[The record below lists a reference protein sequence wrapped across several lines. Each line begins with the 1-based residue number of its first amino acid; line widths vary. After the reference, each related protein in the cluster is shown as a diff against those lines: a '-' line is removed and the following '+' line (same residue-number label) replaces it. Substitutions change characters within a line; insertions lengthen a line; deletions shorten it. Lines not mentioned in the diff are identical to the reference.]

1 MPRVLISDPMS
12 ARAREAF
19 ARRGI
24 AVDER
29 SGLAPPQLAA
39 AIADY
44 DGLAVRSA
52 TKVTAELL
60 ADSGR
65 LRVIGRA
72 GIGVDNIDI
81 GAATAK
87 GIVVMNAPFGN
98 AITTAEHTVAMMF
111 AVARQIGAANA
122 STHAGRW
129 EKSRFM
135 GVELSGK
142 CLGIVGCGNVGSIV
156 AERAQALKMHVVA
169 YDPYLTA
176 ERAAG
181 LGVEKLE
188 LDGLLARADV
198 ISLHAPLTDATS
210 GIIDAAA
217 IAKTRPGVFIVNCAR
232 GGLVVES
239 DLKAAIEDGHVAGAG
254 LDVFADEPATDNV
267 LFGMDQ
273 VVLTPHLGASTTEA
287 QEKVALQIAE
297 QMSDYLL
304 AGAVANALNL
314 PSVSAEEAP
323 RLRPYMSLVG
333 QLGGLLGQL
342 ADRALKEVAIAYE
355 GSVAGLNTRP
365 LTQVALAGLLDRQLE
380 NVNMVNAPAVAE
392 ERGIG
397 VSEITRSVAGDYQ
410 NVVRLRVAL
419 EEGELSVAGTLFS
432 DQHPRVVEINGIAV
446 EAELGANMLYV
457 TNEDRPGFIGGL
469 GTTLGDAGVN
479 IATFHLG
486 RIDRGGEALA
496 LIELDEPIPDP
507 VLDAVRAL
515 PHVRAAKALRR

>member
-1 MPRVLISDPMS
+1 MS
-12 ARAREAF
+12 ARARDAF

-24 AVDER
+24 DVDER
-29 SGLAPPQLAA
+29 PGLAPPQLAA

-44 DGLAVRSA
+44 DGLALRSA

-72 GIGVDNIDI
+72 GIGVDNIDV
-81 GAATAK
+81 GAATAR

-135 GVELSGK
+135 GIELSGK
-142 CLGIVGCGNVGSIV
+142 CLGIVGCGNIGSIV
-156 AERAQALKMHVVA
+156 AERAQALKMHVIA

-176 ERAAG
+176 ERAAD

-323 RLRPYMSLVG
+323 RLRPYMNLVG
-333 QLGGLLGQL
+333 QLGRLLGQL
-342 ADRALKEVAIAYE
+342 ADRALREVAIAYE

-365 LTQVALAGLLDRQLE
+365 LTQVALAGLLERQLE

-397 VSEITRSVAGDYQ
+397 VSETTRSVAGDYQ
-410 NVVRLRVAL
+410 NVVRLRVGL
-419 EEGELSVAGTLFS
+419 EEGELTVAGTLFS

-457 TNEDRPGFIGGL
+457 TNEDRPGFIGAL

-496 LIELDEPIPDP
+496 LIELDEPIPDE

-515 PHVRAAKALRR
+515 PHVREAKALRR

>member
-1 MPRVLISDPMS
+1 MPRVLISDRMS

-29 SGLAPPQLAA
+29 PGLAPPQLAA

-44 DGLAVRSA
+44 DGLALRSA

-60 ADSGR
+60 SDSGR

-72 GIGVDNIDI
+72 GIGVDNIDV
-81 GAATAK
+81 GAATAR

-142 CLGIVGCGNVGSIV
+142 CLGIVGCGNIGSIV

-176 ERAAG
+176 ERAAD

-239 DLKAAIEDGHVAGAG
+239 DLKAALEDGHVAGAG

-323 RLRPYMSLVG
+323 RLRPYMNLVG
-333 QLGGLLGQL
+333 QLGRLLGQL
-342 ADRALKEVAIAYE
+342 ADRALREVAIAYE

-365 LTQVALAGLLDRQLE
+365 LTQVALAGLLERQLE

-397 VSEITRSVAGDYQ
+397 VSETTRSVAGDYQ
-410 NVVRLRVAL
+410 NVVRLRVGL
-419 EEGELSVAGTLFS
+419 EEGELTVAGTLFS

-457 TNEDRPGFIGGL
+457 TNEDRPGFIGAL

-496 LIELDEPIPDP
+496 LIELDEPIPDE
-507 VLDAVRAL
+507 VLDAVRDL
-515 PHVRAAKALRR
+515 PHVREAKALRR

>member
-1 MPRVLISDPMS
+1 MS
-12 ARAREAF
+12 ACAREAF

-24 AVDER
+24 GVDER

-52 TKVTAELL
+52 TRVTAGLL

-142 CLGIVGCGNVGSIV
+142 CLGIVGCGNIGSIV

-198 ISLHAPLTDATS
+198 ISLHAPLTDATR

-342 ADRALKEVAIAYE
+342 AERALKEVAIAYE

-365 LTQVALAGLLDRQLE
+365 LTQVALAGLLGRQLE

-397 VSEITRSVAGDYQ
+397 VSETTRSVAGDYQ
-410 NVVRLRVAL
+410 NVVRLRVGL

-496 LIELDEPIPDP
+496 LIELDEPIPDG

-515 PHVRAAKALRR
+515 PHVREAKALRR